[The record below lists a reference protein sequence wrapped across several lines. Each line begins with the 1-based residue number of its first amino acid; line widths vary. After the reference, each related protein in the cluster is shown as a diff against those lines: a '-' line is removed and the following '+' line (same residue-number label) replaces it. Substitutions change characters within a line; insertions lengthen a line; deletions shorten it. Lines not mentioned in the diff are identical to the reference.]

1 MADLSRAELKYFME
15 RTREEIRA
23 LNDVARLLSSTTNPQ
38 QIIQLTA
45 SYLNRT
51 YPVALCAIYFAPER
65 KLHLIPFAPVAESEI
80 AGAVR
85 KIRETASEL
94 LNRTLGEEESV
105 VEETKGAAHLQPAI
119 SLRSHT
125 ILPITDKGQPV
136 GVLSLFGGQTDA
148 FTKEDQ
154 NTLGIIAEQLGAA
167 LRIAFLV
174 DELRRADELKNQ
186 LLSIVSHELSTPLT
200 AIKEGVSLI
209 SDGSLGETT
218 PDQKDFLGTV
228 SDNAERLERLIRK
241 IKTATEIM
249 TGQMRFNF
257 ESADVR
263 KLVEHLDRA
272 YGSLARSR
280 NVNVKTLEQT
290 KPVFWP
296 IDAAHASVALAQIL
310 ENAIQAT
317 PADGLVTIKLIQEA
331 AQLEIQITDTGSGI
345 AKDLIPTL
353 FQRFQ
358 SIGDINNRKMG
369 GLGLGLFIAK
379 SLMDG
384 HGGTI
389 DVESAPGEGTRMSL
403 KFPKEPQAA
412 LAAKTKKKS

>member
-23 LNDVARLLSSTTNPQ
+23 LNDIARLLGSTTHPQ
-38 QIIQLTA
+38 AIIQLTA
-45 SYLNRT
+45 AYLNRT
-51 YPVALCAIYFAPER
+51 YPVALCGIYFSPER
-65 KLHLIPFAPVAESEI
+65 KMHLLPFAPIAQAEI
-80 AGAVR
+80 AAAVR
-85 KIRETASEL
+85 KIREASGEL
-94 LNRTLGEEESV
+94 LNRTVTEEESA
-105 VEETKGAAHLQPAI
+105 VEEHKGSALMQPI

-125 ILPITDKGQPV
+125 IVPLTDKGHPV
-136 GVLSLFGGQTDA
+136 GVLSLFSGQAEA
-148 FTKEDQ
+148 FTKEDR

-174 DELRRADELKNQ
+174 EELRRADELKNQ

-209 SDGSLGETT
+209 LDGSLGKTT
-218 PDQKDFLGTV
+218 ADQRDFLGTV
-228 SDNAERLERLIRK
+228 SENSERLERLIRK

-263 KLVEHLDRA
+263 KLLENLERT
-272 YGSLARSR
+272 YTSLVKSR
-280 NVNVKTLEQT
+280 NVNVKLLEHS
-290 KPVFWP
+290 KPIFWP
-296 IDAAHASVALAQIL
+296 VDAAHATVAVAQIL

-317 PADGLVTIKLIQEA
+317 PPDGLVTLKLSPTATE
-331 AQLEIQITDTGSGI
+331 LEVQVTDTGGGI
-345 AKDLIPTL
+345 AKELIPTL

-379 SLMDG
+379 SLVDG

-389 DVESAPGEGTRMSL
+389 EVDSALSEGTRMTL
-403 KFPKEPQAA
+403 KFPKDPQAA
-412 LAAKTKKKS
+412 SAAKTKKKPA